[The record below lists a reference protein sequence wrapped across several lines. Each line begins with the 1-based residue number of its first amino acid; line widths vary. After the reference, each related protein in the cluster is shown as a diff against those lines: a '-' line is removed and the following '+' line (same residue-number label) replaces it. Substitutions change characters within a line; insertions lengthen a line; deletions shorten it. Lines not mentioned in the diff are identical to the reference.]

1 MGNCFT
7 NQSST
12 KPSSVVP
19 VNQVRKKAT
28 RWQKLK
34 NCVFQDKRT
43 RGRVPGVV
51 QLGENSA
58 ATIRAITE
66 SRGGEGS
73 EHLKERRPKVP
84 EKVESEVVREYL
96 FCFGFVGPLPRV
108 QRS

>member
-7 NQSST
+7 NQCSS
-12 KPSSVVP
+12 KPSSFVP
-19 VNQVRKKAT
+19 VNQVGKVT
-28 RWQKLK
+28 RWQQLK
-34 NCVFQDKRT
+34 TCIFQDKRT

-58 ATIRAITE
+58 VTIRAITE
-66 SRGGEGS
+66 SRGREGS

-84 EKVESEVVREYL
+84 EKVDSEVVREYL
-96 FCFGFVGPLPRV
+96 FYFGFVGPLPRV

>member
-58 ATIRAITE
+58 VTIRAITE

-73 EHLKERRPKVP
+73 ELLKERRPKVP
-84 EKVESEVVREYL
+84 EKVDIKVVRGFL
-96 FCFGFVGPLPRV
+96 FCLVFVGPLPRV
-108 QRS
+108 RGS

>member
-19 VNQVRKKAT
+19 VNQVGKAT

-58 ATIRAITE
+58 VTIRAITE
-66 SRGGEGS
+66 SRGREGS
-73 EHLKERRPKVP
+73 EHLKERRPRVP
-84 EKVESEVVREYL
+84 EKVDSKVVRGCL

-108 QRS
+108 RGS